1 MADISSTL
9 SGSIQKIQQNMG
21 FLEKAKWSIQTTIW
35 LRAMVRFRIIP
46 THCLY
51 IWHYFV
57 MSSPSLTQAMEV
69 VGRVA
74 AAASEQAPQAAR
86 ASAVIEELR
95 KIIPF
100 DAAEINTLHPVSG
113 EVTPLASVGYE
124 PEVLEHLHSQRFT
137 YLMQALSLPTT
148 GRPVRMKDLP
158 GDPFDN
164 WAVGDVLVPA
174 GYSEGLTMCL
184 RTTDGRVTGV
194 INLSTTSTEHPS
206 DIAKDAISSLCSVL
220 ANMAD
225 QTQSGKWLSMLI
237 GSGQSAVGLSNSG
250 EPIAIP
256 GLPDH
261 ALFQP
266 GSELISY
273 AHRNASMNS
282 WSSFIWPQNLN
293 DDMFRI
299 RVMPCSGEN
308 QPMSAVISLDVA
320 DVGPLTHRELEVL
333 TLAANGLSNL
343 EIGAALQI
351 SSRTVATHIEHILD
365 KLGAPNRAAAAA
377 RAITEGLILG
387 RVKRFD

>member
-1 MADISSTL
+1 
-9 SGSIQKIQQNMG
+9 
-21 FLEKAKWSIQTTIW
+21 
-35 LRAMVRFRIIP
+35 
-46 THCLY
+46 
-51 IWHYFV
+51 

-74 AAASEQAPQAAR
+74 AVASEQAPQAAR

-100 DAAEINTLHPVSG
+100 DAAEINTLHPISG
-113 EVTPLASVGYE
+113 EVTPLANVGYE
-124 PEVLEHLHSQRFT
+124 SDVLEHLHSQRFT
-137 YLMQALSLPTT
+137 ELMKALALPIT

-194 INLSTTSTEHPS
+194 INLSTTSPEHPS

-237 GSGQSAVGLSNSG
+237 GSGQTAVGISNDG
-250 EPIAIP
+250 NPIAIP
-256 GLPDH
+256 GLPGHD
-261 ALFQP
+261 LFQP

-273 AHRNASMNS
+273 AHKNASMNS

-351 SSRTVATHIEHILD
+351 SSRTVGSHIEHILD

>member
-1 MADISSTL
+1 MST
-9 SGSIQKIQQNMG
+9 
-21 FLEKAKWSIQTTIW
+21 
-35 LRAMVRFRIIP
+35 
-46 THCLY
+46 
-51 IWHYFV
+51 
-57 MSSPSLTQAMEV
+57 PSLTQAMDV

-74 AAASEQAPQAAR
+74 AVASEQAPQAAR
-86 ASAVIEELR
+86 ASAVFEELR
-95 KIIPF
+95 KLIPF
-100 DAAEINTLHPVSG
+100 DAAEINTLHPITG

-124 PEVLEHLHSQRFT
+124 SDVLNHLHSQRFT
-137 YLMQALSLPTT
+137 ELMKALALPIT

-194 INLSTTSTEHPS
+194 INLSTTSPEHPS
-206 DIAKDAISSLCSVL
+206 DIARDAISSLCSVL

-237 GSGQSAVGLSNSG
+237 GSGQSAVGISADGN
-250 EPIAIP
+250 PIALP

-261 ALFQP
+261 DLFKP
-266 GSELISY
+266 GSDLISY
-273 AHRNASMNS
+273 AHQNASMNS
-282 WSSFIWPQNLN
+282 WSSFIWPQDLN

-299 RVMPCSGEN
+299 RVMPCRGDN

-351 SSRTVATHIEHILD
+351 SSRTVGSHIEHILD

-387 RVKRFD
+387 QVKRFD